1 MSKHLTA
8 LLCFCYALASMAQ
21 QPDSLQ
27 HSVLTPAQI
36 EALLTVGTDAELE
49 QYKDVVGSPFNMKKP
64 KARLTIDALGMYDSN
79 ALRNDL
85 VTGLWL
91 GGDLSRDVRELS
103 QDALQGRN
111 SAGYEGSFRAT
122 YTWGASL
129 FGDKSMRPLVSV
141 GYRDLMG
148 MRFTDD
154 VYNLTFFGNAAYEGK
169 TAVLAP
175 SAQEEQRYQTIGVGM
190 KAAGSETYLRLDLV
204 NGQYLNAVHLQQ
216 ADLYTAQDGRY
227 IEADLDGTWST
238 SDTSGRQFSNGSGLG
253 LNAGVEM
260 NGHLFGRS
268 LKVFLEVNDLGFIA
282 WNGGSQ
288 RLVKNDMVRYD
299 GLYVDDII
307 DLDGALVGEGQL
319 RDTLGLN
326 TSSGGFMRPLPTRVR
341 ASFSLRNRSCKFRPR
356 PRPEQFMVE
365 QIVVPGYIL
374 HMTYTH
380 SVAISRYWVGY
391 GQVSYG
397 GFGGLRLGA
406 GAWGSYRWG
415 TIKLELPNVVGLCL
429 PSAKGKAAS
438 IGFVFDL

>member
-1 MSKHLTA
+1 MSKHLAA
-8 LLCFCYALASMAQ
+8 LLCFCLALVSMAQ
-21 QPDSLQ
+21 VPDSLR
-27 HSVLTPAQI
+27 VLTPAMI
-36 EALLTVGTDAELE
+36 DALPTVGTDAELE
-49 QYKDVVGSPFNMKKP
+49 QYKDVVGSPFNIKKP
-64 KARLTIDALGMYDSN
+64 RARLTIEALGMYDSN

-85 VTGLWL
+85 VMGLWR

-154 VYNLTFFGNAAYEGK
+154 LYNLTFFGNAAYEGK

-175 SAQEEQRYQTIGVGM
+175 SAQDEQRYQTIGVGM

-216 ADLYTAQDGRY
+216 ADLYTAEDGRY

-238 SDTSGRQFSNGSGLG
+238 SDTSGRHFSNGLGLG
-253 LNAGVEM
+253 LNAGVQM
-260 NGHLFGRS
+260 NARFSGRS

-288 RLVKNDMVRYD
+288 RLVKDGVERYE
-299 GLYVDDII
+299 GIYVDDII

-326 TSSGGFMRPLPTRVR
+326 TSAGGFMRPLPTRVR
-341 ASFSLRNRSCKFRPR
+341 ASFSLQKHGHRFRAR

-365 QIVVPGYIL
+365 QLAVPGYIL
-374 HMTYTH
+374 HMSYTH
-380 SVAISRYWVGY
+380 SIAISRRWLGY
-391 GQVSYG
+391 GQLSYG
-397 GFGGLRLGA
+397 GFGGARLGA

-429 PSAKGKAAS
+429 PSAKGKAVS